1 MADNSPP
8 AGTSPAANNGVK
20 KEKGRV
26 RFNSMVGGEP
36 PRELPSPI
44 DDNDEKQQRNLSP
57 VRRPRPSLLR
67 GSSYNSVLDADAL
80 TPQEPLSPAAVSA
93 IAAHQR
99 AQEVAANMLGS
110 SHSAPSSR
118 RASLD
123 SEATVNSSGEL
134 IPRIN
139 LPLEE
144 MDRDGQGAALER
156 MNSVERRNHNA
167 AAYDLVKF
175 HTLSPD
181 TLLETSEK
189 LPLARVPGNNSP
201 AGYASDFETSLHHG
215 HPREGVLSHLL
226 KLYRV
231 PDGPMQGKTF
241 SGYTTPGSSGTA
253 TPTRR
258 KWYDQNKN
266 ASQDTLATLAKAS
279 AILANPN
286 EKPRDNSNSPSPY
299 GGKPPKRPKHNRTPS
314 GKIKTLLGKNRMADE
329 AKITIHVAD
338 ILKRQEYI
346 IKLCRAL
353 MLYGAPTHRLEEYLR
368 MTARVL
374 EIDCQFLYLPG
385 CMLISFDDKATH
397 TAEVR
402 FVRLNQGLDLGKLK
416 DIHEIYKE
424 VLHDIVSLDD
434 AIGRLDEINKGK
446 TKFPVWVRIIAYG
459 FASAFVGPF
468 AFQARFIDMPVAFVL
483 GCIVGF
489 LQLAVA
495 PRSDL
500 YANVFEITASVI
512 TSFLARAFGS
522 IQGGNTFCFSAL
534 AQSSIALILPGYLF
548 LTAALELQSRAIV
561 SGSIRMV
568 HAMLYSLV
576 LGFGITVGVTIYGA
590 MDDNAVS
597 STTCSNQLNWRWN
610 FFFVPL
616 FALCL
621 SVANQAKYKQM
632 PVMVVVSVAG
642 YTVNYFSGLRFK
654 AAPKSATCW
663 VLSLVIGILANS
675 YSRIRHGVAAAFL
688 LPSIF
693 VQVPSG
699 LAATGS
705 ILSGLSTANQITNST
720 QVVNG
725 TLTVPVAQPNDL
737 QNIVFNVAAS
747 MIQIAV
753 GITVGLFLAA
763 LCIWPMGKRRSGL
776 FTF

>member
-1 MADNSPP
+1 MSDNSPP
-8 AGTSPAANNGVK
+8 AGSSPATNNGIK

-26 RFNSMVGGEP
+26 RFNSTAGGEP
-36 PRELPSPI
+36 PREIPSPV
-44 DDNDEKQQRNLSP
+44 DDYNEKQRNLSP

-67 GSSYNSVLDADAL
+67 GSSYNSVLDADVL
-80 TPQEPLSPAAVSA
+80 TPQEPLSPAAISA

-118 RASLD
+118 RTSLD

-175 HTLSPD
+175 HTLAPD
-181 TLLETSEK
+181 ALLETSEK
-189 LPLARVPGNNSP
+189 LPLARIPGTASP
-201 AGYASDFETSLHHG
+201 GGYSSDFDTALHHG

-231 PDGPMQGKTF
+231 PDGPMQGKTL

-258 KWYDQNKN
+258 KWYDQQKS

-286 EKPRDNSNSPSPY
+286 EKPRGDQSPSPY
-299 GGKPPKRPKHNRTPS
+299 SGKLPKRPKHNRTHS

-446 TKFPVWVRIIAYG
+446 TKFPVWVRILAYG

-468 AFQARFIDMPVAFVL
+468 AFQARFIDMPLAFVL

-522 IQGGNTFCFSAL
+522 LEGGNRFCFSAL

-590 MDDNAVS
+590 MDPNAIS
-597 STTCSNQLNWRWN
+597 STQCQNPLNWRWN
-610 FFFVPL
+610 FLFVPL

-654 AAPKSATCW
+654 AAPQISNMLGSFT
-663 VLSLVIGILANS
+663 VGILANG
-675 YSRIRHGVAAAFL
+675 YSRLRHGVAAAFL

-725 TLTVPVAQPNDL
+725 TMTVPVTQPNDL

>member
-1 MADNSPP
+1 
-8 AGTSPAANNGVK
+8 
-20 KEKGRV
+20 
-26 RFNSMVGGEP
+26 
-36 PRELPSPI
+36 
-44 DDNDEKQQRNLSP
+44 
-57 VRRPRPSLLR
+57 
-67 GSSYNSVLDADAL
+67 
-80 TPQEPLSPAAVSA
+80 
-93 IAAHQR
+93 
-99 AQEVAANMLGS
+99 
-110 SHSAPSSR
+110 
-118 RASLD
+118 
-123 SEATVNSSGEL
+123 
-134 IPRIN
+134 
-139 LPLEE
+139 

-175 HTLSPD
+175 HTLAPD
-181 TLLETSEK
+181 ALLETSEK
-189 LPLARVPGNNSP
+189 LPLARIPGTASP
-201 AGYASDFETSLHHG
+201 GGYSSDFDTALHHG

-231 PDGPMQGKTF
+231 PDGPMQGKTL

-258 KWYDQNKN
+258 KWYDQQKS

-286 EKPRDNSNSPSPY
+286 EKPRGDQSPSPY
-299 GGKPPKRPKHNRTPS
+299 GGKLPKRPKHNRTHS

-446 TKFPVWVRIIAYG
+446 TKFPVWVRILAYG

-468 AFQARFIDMPVAFVL
+468 AFQARFIDMPLAFVL

-522 IQGGNTFCFSAL
+522 LEGGNRFCFSAL

-576 LGFGITVGVTIYGA
+576 LGFRDYCGRDNLRRHGPQRDIVYA
-590 MDDNAVS
+590 MPKSTQLAVELPI
-597 STTCSNQLNWRWN
+597 CSAVRSMSL
-610 FFFVPL
+610 
-616 FALCL
+616 
-621 SVANQAKYKQM
+621 AKYKQM

-654 AAPKSATCW
+654 AAPQISNMLGSFT
-663 VLSLVIGILANS
+663 VGILANG
-675 YSRIRHGVAAAFL
+675 YSRLRHGVAAAFL

-725 TLTVPVAQPNDL
+725 TMTVPVTQPNDL

>member
-1 MADNSPP
+1 MSDNSPP
-8 AGTSPAANNGVK
+8 VGTSPATGNGVK

-26 RFNSMVGGEP
+26 RFNSTAGGEP
-36 PRELPSPI
+36 PREIPSPV
-44 DDNDEKQQRNLSP
+44 DDHDEKRRNLSPVSP

-67 GSSYNSVLDADAL
+67 GSSYNSVLDADVL
-80 TPQEPLSPAAVSA
+80 TPQEPLSPAAISA

-118 RASLD
+118 RTSLD

-134 IPRIN
+134 VPRIN
-139 LPLEE
+139 LPLEDL
-144 MDRDGQGAALER
+144 DRDGQGAALER

-181 TLLETSEK
+181 ALLETSEK
-189 LPLARVPGNNSP
+189 LPLARIPGNNSP
-201 AGYASDFETSLHHG
+201 NGYSSDFETSLHHG

-231 PDGPMQGKTF
+231 PDGPMQGKTH

-258 KWYDQNKN
+258 KWYDQQKN

-286 EKPRDNSNSPSPY
+286 EKSRDNSPSPF
-299 GGKPPKRPKHNRTPS
+299 GKPPKRPKHTRTHS
-314 GKIKTLLGKNRMADE
+314 GKIKTLLSKNRMADE
-329 AKITIHVAD
+329 AKITVHVAD

-446 TKFPVWVRIIAYG
+446 TKFPVWARIVAYG

-468 AFQARFIDMPVAFVL
+468 AFQARFIDMPLAFVL

-500 YANVFEITASVI
+500 YANVFEITASVL

-522 IQGGNTFCFSAL
+522 IQGGNLFCFSAL

-610 FFFVPL
+610 FLFVPL

-654 AAPKSATCW
+654 AAPQISNMLGSFT
-663 VLSLVIGILANS
+663 VGILANG
-675 YSRIRHGVAAAFL
+675 YSRLRHGVAAAFL

-725 TLTVPVAQPNDL
+725 TTTVPVAQPNDL